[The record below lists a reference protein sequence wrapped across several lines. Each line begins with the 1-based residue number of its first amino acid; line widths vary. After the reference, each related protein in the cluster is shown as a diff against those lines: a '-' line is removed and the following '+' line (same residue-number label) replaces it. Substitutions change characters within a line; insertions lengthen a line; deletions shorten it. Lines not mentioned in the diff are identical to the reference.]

1 MTKVKK
7 FESSEVTIE
16 IDQDACISCGTCE
29 VFAPKT
35 FEFDKNLKTQ
45 VKGGSHD
52 SKDKIISAAESC
64 AVEAITIIDNKTN
77 KKLYPK

>member
-1 MTKVKK
+1 MTKIKK
-7 FESSEVTIE
+7 FESLEVNIK

-45 VKGGSHD
+45 VKEEPHD
-52 SKDKIISAAESC
+52 
-64 AVEAITIIDNKTN
+64 NFR
-77 KKLYPK
+77 LQR

>member
-1 MTKVKK
+1 MAKVKEFK
-7 FESSEVTIE
+7 LSEVIIK

-29 VFAPKT
+29 VFAPHT

-45 VKGGSHD
+45 VKEGTPD
-52 SKDKIISAAESC
+52 SKQKIIEAAQSC
-64 AVEAITIIDNKTN
+64 AVESITVIDNQTN

>member
-1 MTKVKK
+1 MGKIKK
-7 FESSEVTIE
+7 FVSSEVTIE

-45 VKGGSHD
+45 VKDGTHD
-52 SKDKIISAAESC
+52 SKSKILEAAQSC
-64 AVEAITIIDNKTN
+64 AVEAITIIDNKTG